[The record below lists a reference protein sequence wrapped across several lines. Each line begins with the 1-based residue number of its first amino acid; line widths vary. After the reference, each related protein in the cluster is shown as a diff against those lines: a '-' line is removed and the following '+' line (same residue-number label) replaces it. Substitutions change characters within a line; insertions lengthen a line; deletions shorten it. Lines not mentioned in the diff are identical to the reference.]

1 MKSALL
7 LISFSLVAAVS
18 ACHRETDHS
27 GKISFPSD
35 TTVLINKRFVAYD
48 DSAVAGGL
56 RFHLN
61 AREELDSAWRSFNL
75 DMVHST
81 SRDDLKWIST
91 DKVLKRFFNRGI
103 QLLLLLDKTKGAILL
118 ITAGKAVYSP
128 AEKEFIFSENVIL
141 YDSKGD
147 SLLTDSLK
155 WQRSRFLF
163 TTDAAIVLK
172 SRNRELRGEGLEAS
186 ETFDRYM
193 IRNVKGTMPVDRQE

>member
-1 MKSALL
+1 MKSTLL

-18 ACHRETDHS
+18 ACHRKTDHPP
-27 GKISFPSD
+27 KISFPSD
-35 TTVLINKRFVAYD
+35 TAVLVKKRFVAYD

-61 AREELDSAWRSFNL
+61 AREELDSAWRSFSF
-75 DMVHST
+75 DMVRST
-81 SRDDLKWIST
+81 SPDDLKWTAT

-103 QLLLLLDKTKGAILL
+103 QLLLLDKTKGAILL

-128 AEKEFIFSENVIL
+128 GGKEFIFSENVIL
-141 YDSKGD
+141 YNSKGD

-155 WQRSRFLF
+155 WQRNQFRL

-172 SRNRELRGEGLEAS
+172 SREMKILGAGLEAS
-186 ETFDRYM
+186 ETFDRYI
-193 IRNVKGTMPVDRQE
+193 IRNVKGTMPADRQE

>member
-18 ACHRETDHS
+18 ACHRETDHPP
-27 GKISFPSD
+27 KISIPSD
-35 TTVLINKRFVAYD
+35 TAVLVKKRFVAYD
-48 DSAVAGGL
+48 DSAVKGGL

-103 QLLLLLDKTKGAILL
+103 QLLLLDKTKGAIVL

-172 SRNRELRGEGLEAS
+172 SREMKILGAGLEAN

-193 IRNVKGTMPVDRQE
+193 IRNVKGTMPADRQE